1 MVSKD
6 YSFASIGRNLE
17 RSASTISREVIKYRC
32 FVDRI
37 PLPGENDC
45 THKNSCL
52 KNSICD
58 DVGVH
63 GCYGYRCKRCPE
75 DRICTNICAS
85 YESSQCPL
93 LDKPPYVCT
102 NCSML
107 KQCKRNKAYYTAH
120 RADAAHHKSIRNA
133 HSGVRKTPSE
143 LRAIADIIEPLIAI
157 ITLTRVFLRFVIL
170 TFLKRLFTGNVGLKR
185 FLPSLNTNIDKVAPM
200 KISNPSW
207 KQTQIY
213 LL

>member
-1 MVSKD
+1 MPKQLSLSERIIIERMISKD

-120 RADAAHHKSIRNA
+120 RADAAHHKCPAERCGRGA
-133 HSGVRKTPSE
+133 DGVCLSAAFCPMVGYHGG
-143 LRAIADIIEPLIAI
+143 LVRAGAI
-157 ITLTRVFLRFVIL
+157 PRGDL
-170 TFLKRLFTGNVGLKR
+170 
-185 FLPSLNTNIDKVAPM
+185 FLPVSAECDCFPLRGKPLA
-200 KISNPSW
+200 
-207 KQTQIY
+207 QRF
-213 LL
+213 

>member
-1 MVSKD
+1 M
-6 YSFASIGRNLE
+6 I
-17 RSASTISREVIKYRC
+17 
-32 FVDRI
+32 
-37 PLPGENDC
+37 C

-107 KQCKRNKAYYTAH
+107 KQCKRNKLTIQLTELMLLITKAFAML
-120 RADAAHHKSIRNA
+120 IP
-133 HSGVRKTPSE
+133 VSE
-143 LRAIADIIEPLIAI
+143 KLH
-157 ITLTRVFLRFVIL
+157 
-170 TFLKRLFTGNVGLKR
+170 
-185 FLPSLNTNIDKVAPM
+185 LN
-200 KISNPSW
+200 
-207 KQTQIY
+207 
-213 LL
+213 